1 MSKQD
6 KKELRQQIACEW
18 LQENYLQFGSLRHD
32 VVADRLQIK
41 AYKPTP
47 NPSLKGREECDGL
60 LAIGDRQEL
69 WRNLTDKDINTMVCQ
84 CVAES
89 GVNISVT
96 EMWTALK
103 SDMVPAVHPLRAWLD
118 GLRPYTA
125 DQPDWIDMVA
135 RQVHVKN
142 NDTENKIQQPKQLD
156 STTYSARNN
165 TASGTGELIFDDNMD
180 NLRPNQ
186 IAPHSPT
193 RLIGDPA
200 HPLGAQGEDKIQ
212 QPKQLDLTTNSA
224 RNNTASGTEELILND
239 NIDNLRPN
247 QIAPHSPTRL
257 IGDPAHPLGAHGENT
272 HSRGRSILIS
282 PDGSN
287 DRFAYDSSGT
297 LSPLSSETPTSLSL
311 QHNPAERLWR
321 VCFKK
326 WFVAM
331 VASWMKDE
339 VVNHTV
345 LVLVGRQGIYK
356 TTWLDHLIPPA
367 LRPYSSKLPLSGQIS
382 KDDRLRL
389 CENGML
395 NIDELDAIC
404 GREMNIMKSL
414 LTSTDI
420 NERAAYGRLKERKV
434 RLASFCASTN
444 KREFLTDITGNR
456 RWLPFEVESIQNPFY
471 TTLPYEMMYAQAVY
485 LVQNDFNYWFDM
497 DEIEVMEQHN
507 EEFRAQENEEELLKV
522 YFAVPAANSMNSK
535 FLTTA
540 EISEKLVSAGNIK
553 RPMSLSRLGMILGQH
568 GFIASR
574 QGTPARRGWIVY
586 ERDSE
591 EINAERKL
599 LSKTPIA
606 STDSIY

>member
-1 MSKQD
+1 MNKQD

-18 LQENYLQFGSLRHD
+18 LEENYLNYGSLRHD
-32 VVADRLQIK
+32 VVTDRLQIRVADLHSLEDGS
-41 AYKPTP
+41 AY
-47 NPSLKGREECDGL
+47 SLEFRGKDN
-60 LAIGDRQEL
+60 

-84 CVAES
+84 CVAEK
-89 GVNISVT
+89 GVNIST
-96 EMWTALK
+96 NEMWTALK

-135 RQVHVKN
+135 QQVKVKPSGEEAKG
-142 NDTENKIQQPKQLD
+142 DK
-156 STTYSARNN
+156 AR
-165 TASGTGELIFDDNMD
+165 GKE
-180 NLRPNQ
+180 
-186 IAPHSPT
+186 
-193 RLIGDPA
+193 
-200 HPLGAQGEDKIQ
+200 
-212 QPKQLDLTTNSA
+212 
-224 RNNTASGTEELILND
+224 
-239 NIDNLRPN
+239 
-247 QIAPHSPTRL
+247 
-257 IGDPAHPLGAHGENT
+257 
-272 HSRGRSILIS
+272 
-282 PDGSN
+282 
-287 DRFAYDSSGT
+287 
-297 LSPLSSETPTSLSL
+297 
-311 QHNPAERLWR
+311 LWR
-321 VCFKK
+321 ACFKK

-345 LVLVGRQGIYK
+345 LVLVGRQGIFK
-356 TTWLDHLIPPA
+356 TTWLDNLIPPE
-367 LRPYSSKLPLSGQIS
+367 LRAYSSKLPLSGQIS

-395 NIDELDAIC
+395 NIDELDAMC
-404 GREMNIMKSL
+404 GREMNIVKSL
-414 LTSTDI
+414 LTSTDV
-420 NERAAYGRLKERKV
+420 NERAAYGRLKERRV

-456 RWLPFEVESIQNPFY
+456 RWLPFEVESIQNPFH
-471 TTLPYEMMYAQAVY
+471 TIIPYERLYAQAKA
-485 LVQNDFNYWFDM
+485 LVEEGIFSYWFDM
-497 DEIEVMEQHN
+497 EEMEVLEAHN
-507 EEFRAQENEEELLKV
+507 EEFRALENEEELLKV
-522 YFAVPAANSMNSK
+522 YFAVPASDSMNAK

-540 EISEKLVSAGNIK
+540 EISEKLISAGNIK

>member
-18 LQENYLQFGSLRHD
+18 LEENYLNYGSLRHD
-32 VVADRLQIK
+32 VVTDRLQIRVADLHSLEDGS
-41 AYKPTP
+41 AY
-47 NPSLKGREECDGL
+47 SLEFRGKEN
-60 LAIGDRQEL
+60 

-84 CVAES
+84 CVAEK
-89 GVNISVT
+89 GVNIST
-96 EMWTALK
+96 NEMWTALK

-135 RQVHVKN
+135 QQVTV
-142 NDTENKIQQPKQLD
+142 
-156 STTYSARNN
+156 
-165 TASGTGELIFDDNMD
+165 
-180 NLRPNQ
+180 
-186 IAPHSPT
+186 SP
-193 RLIGDPA
+193 
-200 HPLGAQGEDKIQ
+200 
-212 QPKQLDLTTNSA
+212 
-224 RNNTASGTEELILND
+224 
-239 NIDNLRPN
+239 
-247 QIAPHSPTRL
+247 
-257 IGDPAHPLGAHGENT
+257 
-272 HSRGRSILIS
+272 
-282 PDGSN
+282 
-287 DRFAYDSSGT
+287 
-297 LSPLSSETPTSLSL
+297 SPLSNSLENAASGYSL
-311 QHNPAERLWR
+311 EFKGKELWR
-321 VCFKK
+321 ACFKK

-345 LVLVGRQGIYK
+345 LVLVGRQGIFK
-356 TTWLDHLIPPA
+356 TTWLDNLIPPE
-367 LRPYSSKLPLSGQIS
+367 LRAYSSKLPLSGQIS

-395 NIDELDAIC
+395 NIDELDAMC
-404 GREMNIMKSL
+404 GREMNIVKSL
-414 LTSTDI
+414 LTSTDV
-420 NERAAYGRLKERKV
+420 NERAAYGRLKERRV

-456 RWLPFEVESIQNPFY
+456 RWLPFEVESIQNPFH
-471 TTLPYEMMYAQAVY
+471 TIIPYERLYAQAKA
-485 LVQNDFNYWFDM
+485 LVEEGMFSYWFDM
-497 DEIEVMEQHN
+497 EEMEVLEAHN
-507 EEFRAQENEEELLKV
+507 EEFRALENEEELLKV
-522 YFAVPAANSMNSK
+522 YFSVPASDSMNAK

-540 EISEKLVSAGNIK
+540 EISEKLISAGNIK

-599 LSKTPIA
+599 LSKTAIA
-606 STDSIY
+606 STDSVY

>member
-32 VVADRLQIK
+32 VVTDRLQIRMADSLEDGS
-41 AYKPTP
+41 AY
-47 NPSLKGREECDGL
+47 SLEFRGKEN
-60 LAIGDRQEL
+60 

-84 CVAES
+84 CVAEK
-89 GVNISVT
+89 GVNIST
-96 EMWTALK
+96 NEMWTALK

-135 RQVHVKN
+135 QQVTVSPSSLSN
-142 NDTENKIQQPKQLD
+142 SLEN
-156 STTYSARNN
+156 A
-165 TASGTGELIFDDNMD
+165 ASG
-180 NLRPNQ
+180 
-186 IAPHSPT
+186 
-193 RLIGDPA
+193 
-200 HPLGAQGEDKIQ
+200 
-212 QPKQLDLTTNSA
+212 
-224 RNNTASGTEELILND
+224 
-239 NIDNLRPN
+239 
-247 QIAPHSPTRL
+247 
-257 IGDPAHPLGAHGENT
+257 
-272 HSRGRSILIS
+272 
-282 PDGSN
+282 
-287 DRFAYDSSGT
+287 Y
-297 LSPLSSETPTSLSL
+297 SL
-311 QHNPAERLWR
+311 EFKGKELWR
-321 VCFKK
+321 ACFKK
-326 WFVAM
+326 WFIAM

-345 LVLVGRQGIYK
+345 LVLVGRQGIFK
-356 TTWLDHLIPPA
+356 TTWLDNLIPPE
-367 LRPYSSKLPLSGQIS
+367 LRAYSSKLPLSGQIS

-395 NIDELDAIC
+395 NIDELDAMC
-404 GREMNIMKSL
+404 GREMNIVKSL
-414 LTSTDI
+414 LTSTDV
-420 NERAAYGRLKERKV
+420 NERAAYGRLKERRV

-456 RWLPFEVESIQNPFY
+456 RWLPFEVESIQNPFH
-471 TTLPYEMMYAQAVY
+471 TIIPYERLYAQAKA
-485 LVQNDFNYWFDM
+485 LVEEGMFSYWFNM
-497 DEIEVMEQHN
+497 EEMEVLEAHN
-507 EEFRAQENEEELLKV
+507 EDFRALENEEELLKV
-522 YFAVPAANSMNSK
+522 YFAVPASDSMNAK

-540 EISEKLVSAGNIK
+540 EISEKLISAGNIK

-599 LSKTPIA
+599 LSKTAIA
-606 STDSIY
+606 STDSVY

>member
-18 LQENYLQFGSLRHD
+18 LEENYLNYGSLRHD
-32 VVADRLQIK
+32 VVTDRLQIRVADLHSLEDGS
-41 AYKPTP
+41 AYCLEFRGKE
-47 NPSLKGREECDGL
+47 N
-60 LAIGDRQEL
+60 

-84 CVAES
+84 CVAEK
-89 GVNISVT
+89 GVNIST
-96 EMWTALK
+96 NEMWTALK

-135 RQVHVKN
+135 QQVKVKPSGEEAKG
-142 NDTENKIQQPKQLD
+142 DK
-156 STTYSARNN
+156 AR
-165 TASGTGELIFDDNMD
+165 GKE
-180 NLRPNQ
+180 
-186 IAPHSPT
+186 
-193 RLIGDPA
+193 
-200 HPLGAQGEDKIQ
+200 
-212 QPKQLDLTTNSA
+212 
-224 RNNTASGTEELILND
+224 
-239 NIDNLRPN
+239 
-247 QIAPHSPTRL
+247 
-257 IGDPAHPLGAHGENT
+257 
-272 HSRGRSILIS
+272 
-282 PDGSN
+282 
-287 DRFAYDSSGT
+287 
-297 LSPLSSETPTSLSL
+297 
-311 QHNPAERLWR
+311 LWR
-321 VCFKK
+321 ACFKK

-345 LVLVGRQGIYK
+345 LVLVGRQGIFK
-356 TTWLDHLIPPA
+356 TTWLDNLIPPE
-367 LRPYSSKLPLSGQIS
+367 LRAYSSKLPLSGQIS

-395 NIDELDAIC
+395 NIDELDAMC
-404 GREMNIMKSL
+404 GREMNIVKSL
-414 LTSTDI
+414 LTSTDV
-420 NERAAYGRLKERKV
+420 NERAAYGRLKERRV

-456 RWLPFEVESIQNPFY
+456 RWLPFEVESIQNPFH
-471 TTLPYEMMYAQAVY
+471 TIIPYERLYAQAKA
-485 LVQNDFNYWFDM
+485 LVEEGIFSYWFDM
-497 DEIEVMEQHN
+497 EEMEVLEAHN
-507 EEFRAQENEEELLKV
+507 EEFRALENEEELLKV
-522 YFAVPAANSMNSK
+522 YFAVPASDSMNAK

-540 EISEKLVSAGNIK
+540 EISEKLISAGNIK

-606 STDSIY
+606 STDSVY